1 MQVEKIPA
9 KVHPVQ
15 GVINGRLPRLNACQ
29 IRSSKDAKEHPEL
42 INEINSS
49 LSSTYQ
55 HVYHVVSYQL
65 ALITDSLSASTRI
78 SAALVELDVGCKCAL
93 QCRKQSA
100 FPIYF

>member
-1 MQVEKIPA
+1 MKS
-9 KVHPVQ
+9 PVQ
-15 GVINGRLPRLNACQ
+15 RVINGSPPRMNLCQ
-29 IRSSKDAKEHPEL
+29 IRSSVEAKEHPGL
-42 INEINSS
+42 TNKINSS

-55 HVYHVVSYQL
+55 HVYQVVSYQL
-65 ALITDSLSASTRI
+65 VLITDSLSVSTRI